1 MKQEFNNIINQL
13 KNDSRLLISVTDAN
27 TLEKVI
33 PARNGQ
39 QITEEYGSIENFFES
54 LFQKGHT
61 KIAIQKY
68 RPQGSGQAKIGA
80 METFDFTPKNENQ
93 VVTNYTPVATPQQTF
108 PALSGNNQAVN
119 IGLGQAMEFAVNAS
133 MAGKLEVENQY
144 LKKENQDL
152 RTQIDELKEE
162 RLAQKYSAENKKNQN
177 ELFLGLAQALAPA
190 FQGMVSKTADVGL
203 ASPAPQ
209 NPFVGLSPIKQELIE
224 FVTSDSTL
232 DAHAHFLMQIV
243 ERISTDPSF
252 YNQVVEIL
260 KPAENEQ

>member
-13 KNDSRLLISVTDAN
+13 KNDTRLLISVTDAN
-27 TLEKVI
+27 TLAKVI
-33 PARNGQ
+33 PARNAQ
-39 QITEEYGSIENFFES
+39 QIIDEYGSIENFFES
-54 LFQKGHT
+54 IYQKGHT
-61 KIAIQKY
+61 KIAIQRYK
-68 RPQGSGQAKIGA
+68 PQGSGQAKVAAI
-80 METFDFTPKNENQ
+80 ETFDFTPKNENQ
-93 VVTNYTPVATPQQTF
+93 VVTNPTPVATPQSTF
-108 PALSGNNQAVN
+108 PALNGNNQAVN

-177 ELFLGLAQALAPA
+177 ELLLGLANA
-190 FQGMVSKTADVGL
+190 FSPVLPGLFSKSPDVGL
-203 ASPAPQ
+203 AAPVQ
-209 NPFVGLSPIKQELIE
+209 NPFAGLSPIKQELIE

-232 DAHAHFLMQIV
+232 DAHAQFLMQIV
-243 ERISTDPSF
+243 ERISTDSNF

-260 KPAENEQ
+260 KPQENEQ